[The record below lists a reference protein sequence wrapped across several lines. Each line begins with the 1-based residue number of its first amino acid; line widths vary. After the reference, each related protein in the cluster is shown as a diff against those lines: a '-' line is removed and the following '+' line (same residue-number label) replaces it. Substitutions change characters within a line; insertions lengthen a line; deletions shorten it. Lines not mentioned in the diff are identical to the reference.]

1 MFPPNQFITHTEQC
15 KYELDY
21 VDDEKESVRNNSVQM
36 TELNYSKMMRNLLKI
51 KEEIETQINMI
62 SSIKEEIERVSLK
75 KKLEKDLKK
84 VIKVIS

>member
-21 VDDEKESVRNNSVQM
+21 VDDEKESARNNSVQM